1 VEHTSATLHALLFL
15 GHAHALAGQP
25 QLALD
30 AFGRYTAEVE
40 RRQVPRFAGRGMNF
54 SGWVLRSLGAAREA
68 ARLHTAALE
77 IGRGD
82 GTAELTIAALED
94 LAEQALDDGDPDRA
108 AVWLAQASDLLPG
121 DIVFGWRLDL
131 KRQLLAARLALLR
144 GDPGQAAA
152 QARDLERRAQELGL
166 PRYVSVAR
174 LVRHRADARLG
185 QPSRREQVE
194 ADLDLLDA
202 SVAIEAWW
210 WTGDLA
216 ADYGVPAWL
225 DRSAAQVTRLSR
237 EAGPRYAGGLR
248 AAARQRMAAWR
259 SRMGQPAAGP

>member
-40 RRQVPRFAGRGMNF
+40 RRQVPRFAGRGVNF
-54 SGWVLRSLGAAREA
+54 SGWVLRSLGATREA
-68 ARLHTAALE
+68 EDRHAAALE
-77 IGRGD
+77 TGRGH

-94 LAEQALDDGDPDRA
+94 LAELALDGGDPDRA
-108 AVWLAQASDLLPG
+108 GAWLAQAGDLLRG

-131 KRQLLAARLALLR
+131 KRRLLAARLALLR
-144 GDPGQAAA
+144 ENPEEAEA
-152 QARDLERRAQELGL
+152 QARDLERRAQDLAL
-166 PRYVSVAR
+166 PRYISVAR
-174 LVRHRADARLG
+174 LVRHRAALRLG
-185 QPSRREQVE
+185 EPSSPEQIE
-194 ADLDLLDA
+194 SDLDLLDS

-216 ADYGVPAWL
+216 ADYGIEAWL
-225 DRSAAQVTRLSR
+225 DRSAQHVTRLSR
-237 EAGPRYAGGLR
+237 QAGHHADGLKT
-248 AAARQRMAAWR
+248 AARQRMAAWR
-259 SRMGQPAAGP
+259 SRTTTAEPR